1 MNYKIFIL
9 IFLFMY
15 SCTTNNINKSQKKI
29 VIETEIYSNK
39 GFALLF
45 TEDLKKNKIVS
56 KKIDNRALIIYQM
69 NLKKNTKVKITNLL
83 NNKSI
88 LATVGAKAEYPAF
101 FNSVLS
107 KRIYEELDSFFWG
120 FLGTI
125 YFQYISFIGFFEVVV
140 HRSIWTLVILIITTT
155 ILKKWKLFKI
165 ILFDKK
171 KLLILFISGL
181 LILGNWTL
189 WIYAVSTDKIIDSSF
204 GYFIFPIIS
213 VLLGFLFLNERLNN
227 QRIISIS
234 LVIISTV
241 YLIFKMTSFPWVG
254 LGVALLWSTYN
265 LLRKKINV
273 ETDIGLLIES
283 LFILPIILFI
293 LYFIIVTNNND
304 FNLYNLNLATLII
317 LAGPMT
323 LIPLFLYV
331 KGVELAGLGASGM
344 VFFIVPTGQF
354 LLGFFY
360 FNEPFSTDKFI
371 SFIFIWIAVI
381 IYLRD
386 LYENN

>member
-1 MNYKIFIL
+1 MKISNFTKGL
-9 IFLFMY
+9 I
-15 SCTTNNINKSQKKI
+15 STST
-29 VIETEIYSNK
+29 
-39 GFALLF
+39 G
-45 TEDLKKNKIVS
+45 
-56 KKIDNRALIIYQM
+56 
-69 NLKKNTKVKITNLL
+69 
-83 NNKSI
+83 
-88 LATVGAKAEYPAF
+88 
-101 FNSVLS
+101 
-107 KRIYEELDSFFWG
+107 SFFWG

-155 ILKKWKLFKI
+155 LLNKWDIFRRTL
-165 ILFDKK
+165 LDKK
-171 KLLILFISGL
+171 KLIILFVTGI

-213 VLLGFLFLNERLNN
+213 VFLGFLFLKEKLNK
-227 QRIISIS
+227 QRVLSIS
-234 LVIISTV
+234 LVVIATI
-241 YLIFKMTSFPWVG
+241 YLLFNMTSFPWVG
-254 LGVALLWSTYN
+254 LGVAFLWSVYN

-283 LFILPIILFI
+283 LFILPIIFVI
-293 LYFIIVTNNND
+293 LYFIIKTNNND
-304 FNLYNLNLATLII
+304 FDLENLNIVGLII

-323 LIPLFLYV
+323 LIPLFLYI
-331 KGVELAGLGASGM
+331 KGVELSGLGPSGM

-371 SFIFIWIAVI
+371 SFIFIWIAVL